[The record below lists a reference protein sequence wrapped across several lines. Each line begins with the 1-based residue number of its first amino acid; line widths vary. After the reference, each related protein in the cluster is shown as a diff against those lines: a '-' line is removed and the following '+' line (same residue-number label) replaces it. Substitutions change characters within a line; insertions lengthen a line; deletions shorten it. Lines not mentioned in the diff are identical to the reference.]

1 MKDPKE
7 RIMTNTM
14 RRAVFR
20 PILSGLAA
28 GVILATLPLLAG
40 AAQAQRLPPSRRLP
54 TKSPTFHRGLMVGE
68 TPNIDRI
75 GQEGAIFMD
84 YVAMQSCTSPSL
96 PACIRCARD

>member
-20 PILSGLAA
+20 RILSGLAA

-40 AAQAQRLPPSRRLP
+40 AAQAQ
-54 TKSPTFHRGLMVGE
+54 TKKQPKAQVAAEE
-68 TPNIDRI
+68 TATGKKPNI
-75 GQEGAIFMD
+75 
-84 YVAMQSCTSPSL
+84 L
-96 PACIRCARD
+96 